1 MSRLQDDSHDLASP
15 VNLGNGAKYY
25 VQLCF
30 LFQLCA
36 QLGFCVAT
44 CMGSFIGFFF
54 CAIFGLKD
62 CDPNEFGSFCNY
74 TENMSENKALAVF
87 ILLFII
93 ASAAVSI
100 LIACC
105 NCRHAGSFGVQMQRG
120 GRPLVIVGGSQGVTY
135 HGTSST
141 PMMTGSTY
149 QYPPVVVGGN
159 MQTPGVHPVNTSSAQ
174 YPVNTSG
181 AQYPINT
188 SGAQYPV
195 NPQFAQGQAGGTNTS
210 VQELQEQNRLLQE
223 QIRLQQQQL
232 QLQQQLQQQ
241 VGPGGMATPIDM
253 AAPPSYDECVTDEAA
268 MIRLQEHNLALQKQ
282 SQQQQLA
289 LEKKSPPPGSG
300 LEPSAP
306 PT

>member
-1 MSRLQDDSHDLASP
+1 
-15 VNLGNGAKYY
+15 
-25 VQLCF
+25 
-30 LFQLCA
+30 
-36 QLGFCVAT
+36 
-44 CMGSFIGFFF
+44 
-54 CAIFGLKD
+54 
-62 CDPNEFGSFCNY
+62 
-74 TENMSENKALAVF
+74 
-87 ILLFII
+87 
-93 ASAAVSI
+93 
-100 LIACC
+100 
-105 NCRHAGSFGVQMQRG
+105 
-120 GRPLVIVGGSQGVTY
+120 
-135 HGTSST
+135 
-141 PMMTGSTY
+141 MMTGSTY

-159 MQTPGVHPVNTSSAQ
+159 MQTPGVQYPVNTSSAQ

-289 LEKKSPPPGSG
+289 LEKKSPLSGSG

-306 PT
+306 PTWSSIVNLSCLSLANSHLHVPHLLLELKWIVLICRPSKMKTYYIRMVISSSVSPN

>member
-1 MSRLQDDSHDLASP
+1 MIDHDMASL
-15 VNLGNGAKYY
+15 VNLGNGAKYH

-54 CAIFGLKD
+54 CAIFGLKE

-159 MQTPGVHPVNTSSAQ
+159 MQTPGAQ

-181 AQYPINT
+181 AQYPVNT

-195 NPQFAQGQAGGTNTS
+195 NPPFAQGQAGGSNTS

-241 VGPGGMATPIDM
+241 AGLGGMATPIDM
-253 AAPPSYDECVTDEAA
+253 VAPPSYDECVTDEAA